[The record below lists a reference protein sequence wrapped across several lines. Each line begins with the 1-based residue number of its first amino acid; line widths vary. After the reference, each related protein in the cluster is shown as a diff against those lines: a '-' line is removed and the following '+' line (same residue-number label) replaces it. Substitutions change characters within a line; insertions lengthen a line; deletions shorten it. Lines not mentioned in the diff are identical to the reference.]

1 MRASGNGVP
10 QFDPIIRKALEE
22 DRVRHDVTT
31 QRLIGPLEVSSA
43 RIVVKEKAV
52 VCGLAVVRQVFAELD
67 KNVRCDFRCSDG
79 KEVKRN
85 TTVVVVKGKTRA
97 LLSGERTA
105 LNFLGYLSGIATN
118 TRRYVRAVLPYKVVI
133 LDTRKTTP
141 TLRELEKYAV
151 RCGGAEN
158 HRSNLED
165 MILVKDNHR
174 WACRRRSVA
183 QMVKRLRKGT
193 TKVIEFEVDTLAQFE
208 QVLAAGV
215 DIILLDNMN
224 CVQMKKAVTLRNKNG
239 KWRRPLLEAS
249 GGITLKNIEQVART
263 GVDRISVGALTH
275 SRRSID
281 VSMEFI
287 EE

>member
-1 MRASGNGVP
+1 M
-10 QFDPIIRKALEE
+10 
-22 DRVRHDVTT
+22 T
-31 QRLIGPLEVSSA
+31 
-43 RIVVKEKAV
+43 
-52 VCGLAVVRQVFAELD
+52 
-67 KNVRCDFRCSDG
+67 
-79 KEVKRN
+79 
-85 TTVVVVKGKTRA
+85 
-97 LLSGERTA
+97 GERTA

-118 TRRYVRAVLPYKVVI
+118 TRRYVRAVLPYKGVI

-158 HRSNLED
+158 HRFDLEG

-174 WACRRRSVA
+174 WACRRTSIAR
-183 QMVKRLRKGT
+183 MVKRLRKGT
-193 TKVIEFEVDTLAQFE
+193 REVIEFEVDTLAQFE
-208 QVLAAGV
+208 QALAAGV

-224 CVQMKKAVTLRNKNG
+224 CAQMKKAVILKNKSEE
-239 KWRRPLLEAS
+239 WRRPLLEAS
-249 GGITLKNIEQVART
+249 GGITLKNIKQVART
-263 GVDRISVGALTH
+263 GVDRISIGALTH

>member
-1 MRASGNGVP
+1 MRASGVP
-10 QFDPIIRKALEE
+10 RFDPIIRKALEE

-52 VCGLAVVRQVFAELD
+52 VCGLAVVRQVFQELD
-67 KNVRCDFRCSDG
+67 KNVRCIFLCPEGEEAG
-79 KEVKRN
+79 KN
-85 TTVVVVKGKTRA
+85 ATVLTVRGKTRA
-97 LLSGERTA
+97 LLAGERTA

-118 TRRYVRAVLPYKVVI
+118 ARQYVRVVSPYKVTI

-141 TLRELEKYAV
+141 GLRELEKYAV

-158 HRSNLED
+158 HRSDLED

-174 WACRRRSVA
+174 WACRRMSVA
-183 QMVKRLRKGT
+183 QMVQRLRKGT
-193 TKVIEFEVDTLAQFE
+193 TKVTGFEVDTLAQCE
-208 QVLAAGV
+208 QALAAGV

-249 GGITLKNIEQVART
+249 GGITLKNIKQVALT

>member
-1 MRASGNGVP
+1 MPASRVP
-10 QFDPIIRKALEE
+10 QFDLIIRKALEE

-52 VCGLAVVRQVFAELD
+52 VCGLAVVRQVFQELD
-67 KNVRCDFRCSDG
+67 KNVRCIFLCPEGREAG
-79 KEVKRN
+79 KNV
-85 TTVVVVKGKTRA
+85 TVLTVQGKTRA
-97 LLSGERTA
+97 LLAGERTA
-105 LNFLGYLSGIATN
+105 LNFLGYLSGIATG
-118 TRRYVRAVLPYKVVI
+118 TRRYVRAVLPHKVAI

-158 HRSNLED
+158 HRSDLED

-174 WACRRRSVA
+174 RACRRMSVA

-193 TKVIEFEVDTLAQFE
+193 AKVIEFEADTLAQFE
-208 QVLAAGV
+208 QALAAGV
-215 DIILLDNMN
+215 DIILLDNMS
-224 CVQMKKAVTLRNKNG
+224 CVQMKKAVILRNKSG

>member
-1 MRASGNGVP
+1 MRASGVP
-10 QFDPIIRKALEE
+10 QFDSIIRRALEE
-22 DRVRHDVTT
+22 DRVRYDVTT

-52 VCGLAVVRQVFAELD
+52 VCGLAVVRQVFQYLD
-67 KNVRCDFRCSDG
+67 KNVRCVFLCPEG
-79 KEVKRN
+79 KEAGKNV
-85 TTVVVVKGKTRA
+85 TVLTVRGKTRA
-97 LLSGERTA
+97 LLAGERTA
-105 LNFLGYLSGIATN
+105 LNFLGYLSGIAAN
-118 TRRYVRAVLPYKVVI
+118 TRRYVRAVLPYKVAI

-165 MILVKDNHR
+165 VILVKDNHR
-174 WACRRRSVA
+174 WACRRMSIA

-193 TKVIEFEVDTLAQFE
+193 TKVIEFEVDTLAQLE
-208 QVLAAGV
+208 QALAAGV
-215 DIILLDNMN
+215 DIVLLDNMH

>member
-1 MRASGNGVP
+1 MRASGVP
-10 QFDPIIRKALEE
+10 QFDSIIRKALEE

-31 QRLIGPLEVSSA
+31 QRLIGPSEASSA

-52 VCGLAVVRQVFAELD
+52 VCGLAVVRQVFQELD
-67 KNVRCDFRCSDG
+67 KKVRCVFLCPEGREAG
-79 KEVKRN
+79 KN
-85 TTVVVVKGKTRA
+85 ATVLTVQGKTRA
-97 LLSGERTA
+97 LLAGERTA

-118 TRRYVRAVLPYKVVI
+118 ARRYVRAVLPYKVAI

-141 TLRELEKYAV
+141 TLREL
-151 RCGGAEN
+151 
-158 HRSNLED
+158 D
-165 MILVKDNHR
+165 
-174 WACRRRSVA
+174 
-183 QMVKRLRKGT
+183 LRKGT

-208 QVLAAGV
+208 QALAAGV

>member
-1 MRASGNGVP
+1 MRASGIS
-10 QFDPIIRKALEE
+10 QFDSIVRRALAE
-22 DRVRHDVTT
+22 DRARHDVTT
-31 QRLIGPLEVSSA
+31 QRLIGASEISSA
-43 RIVVKEKAV
+43 RIIVKEKAV
-52 VCGLAVVRQVFAELD
+52 VCGLAFVRQVFQELD
-67 KNVRCDFRCSDG
+67 KNVRCVFLCLEG
-79 KEVKRN
+79 KEAGKNV
-85 TTVVVVKGKTRA
+85 TVLTVQGKTRA
-97 LLSGERTA
+97 LLAGERTA
-105 LNFLGYLSGIATN
+105 LDFLGYLSGIATN
-118 TRRYVRAVLPYKVVI
+118 THRYVRAVLPYKAVI

-158 HRSNLED
+158 HRSSLED

-174 WACRRRSVA
+174 WACRRMSVA

-275 SRRSID
+275 SRRSIN

>member
-1 MRASGNGVP
+1 MMRAVRVP
-10 QFDPIIRKALEE
+10 QFDSVIRRALKE

-31 QRLIGPLEVSSA
+31 RRLIGPLEVSSA

-52 VCGLAVVRQVFAELD
+52 VCGLAVVRRVFEELD
-67 KNVRCDFRCSDG
+67 KNIRCDSRCAEG
-79 KEVKRN
+79 KEVKKN
-85 TTVVVVKGKTRA
+85 TTVLIVKGKTRA
-97 LLSGERTA
+97 LLSAERTA

-118 TRRYVRAVLPYKVVI
+118 ARQYVQAVAPYKTAI

-158 HRSNLED
+158 HRSSLED
-165 MILVKDNHR
+165 MVLVKDNHR
-174 WACRRRSVA
+174 RACRRMRFA

-193 TKVIEFEVDTLAQFE
+193 TKVIEFEVDTLAQLE
-208 QVLAAGV
+208 RALAAGV
-215 DIILLDNMN
+215 DIVLLDNMN

>member
-1 MRASGNGVP
+1 MRASGVP
-10 QFDPIIRKALEE
+10 QSDSIIRRALEE
-22 DRVRHDVTT
+22 DRVRHDDTT
-31 QRLIGPLEVSSA
+31 QRLIGASEISRA
-43 RIVVKEKAV
+43 RIIIKEKAV
-52 VCGLAVVRQVFAELD
+52 VCGLALVRQVFQELD
-67 KNVRCDFRCSDG
+67 KNVRCVFLCPEG
-79 KEVKRN
+79 KEAGKNV
-85 TTVVVVKGKTRA
+85 TVLTVQGKTRA
-97 LLSGERTA
+97 LLAGERTA
-105 LNFLGYLSGIATN
+105 LNFLGYLSGIATS
-118 TRRYVRAVLPYKVVI
+118 THRYVRAALPYKAAI

-193 TKVIEFEVDTLAQFE
+193 AKVIEFEVDTLAQFE

-275 SRRSID
+275 SPRSID

>member
-1 MRASGNGVP
+1 MRVSGVP

-43 RIVVKEKAV
+43 RVVVKEKAV
-52 VCGLAVVRQVFAELD
+52 VCGLAVVRQVFQELD
-67 KNVRCDFRCSDG
+67 KNVRCIFLCPEG
-79 KEVKRN
+79 KEAGKNV
-85 TTVVVVKGKTRA
+85 TVLTVQGKTRA
-97 LLSGERTA
+97 LLAGERTA

-118 TRRYVRAVLPYKVVI
+118 AHRYVRAVLPYKVAI

-158 HRSNLED
+158 HRSELED

-174 WACRRRSVA
+174 WACRRMGVA
-183 QMVKRLRKGT
+183 QMVKRLRKGS

-208 QVLAAGV
+208 QALAAGV

-239 KWRRPLLEAS
+239 KRRRPLLEAS

>member
-1 MRASGNGVP
+1 MRASGVP
-10 QFDPIIRKALEE
+10 QFDSIIRKALEE

-43 RIVVKEKAV
+43 RIVVKERAV
-52 VCGLAVVRQVFAELD
+52 VCGLAVVRQVFQELD
-67 KNVRCDFRCSDG
+67 KNVRCVFLCPEGREAG
-79 KEVKRN
+79 KNV
-85 TTVVVVKGKTRA
+85 TVLTVQGKTRA
-97 LLSGERTA
+97 LLAGERTA

-118 TRRYVRAVLPYKVVI
+118 THRYVRAVLPYKVAI

-174 WACRRRSVA
+174 WACRRMSVA
-183 QMVKRLRKGT
+183 RMVKRLRKGS
-193 TKVIEFEVDTLAQFE
+193 TKMIEFEVDTLAQFE
-208 QVLAAGV
+208 QALAAGV

>member
-1 MRASGNGVP
+1 MRASGVP

-52 VCGLAVVRQVFAELD
+52 VCGLAVVRQVFQDLD
-67 KNVRCDFRCSDG
+67 KNVRCVFLCPEGREAG
-79 KEVKRN
+79 KNV
-85 TTVVVVKGKTRA
+85 TVLTVQGKTRA
-97 LLSGERTA
+97 LLAGERTA

-118 TRRYVRAVLPYKVVI
+118 THRYVRAVLPYKVAI

-158 HRSNLED
+158 HRSDLED

-174 WACRRRSVA
+174 WACRRMSVA
-183 QMVKRLRKGT
+183 RMVKRLRKGT

-208 QVLAAGV
+208 QALAAGV

-224 CVQMKKAVTLRNKNG
+224 CVQMKKAVTLRNKNE

>member
-1 MRASGNGVP
+1 MRASGVS

-52 VCGLAVVRQVFAELD
+52 VCGLAVVRQVFQGLD
-67 KNVRCDFRCSDG
+67 KNVRCVFLCPEG
-79 KEVKRN
+79 KEAGKNV
-85 TTVVVVKGKTRA
+85 TVLTVQGKTRA
-97 LLSGERTA
+97 LLAGERTA

-118 TRRYVRAVLPYKVVI
+118 TRRYVRAVLPYKVAI

-158 HRSNLED
+158 HRSDLED

-174 WACRRRSVA
+174 WACRRMSVA

-193 TKVIEFEVDTLAQFE
+193 TKAIEFEVDTLAQFE
-208 QVLAAGV
+208 QALAAGV

-281 VSMEFI
+281 VSMELI